1 MKLFTIALFTL
12 LLTGCPGTC
21 PIPAP
26 GPSPIEGTA
35 DRISDVQSE
44 LTDIVD
50 ADANNAKAIMDTA
63 GGQPGEDWLYV
74 AEHARAIFNRIGE
87 RLRQI
92 AELSG
97 PVANVQAAS
106 RAISDR
112 DVLLKQQAQQIA
124 VLERDAAQAA
134 ANRKRSNLWTYLAG
148 LLVVV
153 GIAGLVARYFIPVIP
168 LGVSLLVGVSGL
180 FIGLFA
186 VWISEVSVW
195 IIGVVL
201 LVVIVGFV
209 FAMKDNIKK
218 LNQ

>member
-1 MKLFTIALFTL
+1 MKLFTIILFTL

-35 DRISDVQSE
+35 ERISDVQSA
-44 LTDIVD
+44 LTDLVD
-50 ADANNAKAIMDTA
+50 LDAADTKAIMDTA

-74 AEHARAIFNRIGE
+74 AEHARAIFTRIGE

-97 PVANVQAAS
+97 PVANIGAAS
-106 RAISDR
+106 RTIAER
-112 DVLLKQQAQQIA
+112 DALIDTQAQQIA
-124 VLERDAAQAA
+124 VLERNAAQAE
-134 ANRKRSNLWTYLAG
+134 ANQERSALWTYLAG

-153 GIAGLVARYFIPVIP
+153 GVAGLVARIWIPTIP
-168 LGVSLLVGVSGL
+168 LGVSILLGGSGL
-180 FIGLFA
+180 LLGLYA
-186 VWISEVSVW
+186 VWISEVSLWV
-195 IIGVVL
+195 IGVVL
-201 LVVIVGFV
+201 LVAAVGFV

-218 LNQ
+218 LDK

>member
-35 DRISDVQSE
+35 ERISDVKSA
-44 LTDIVD
+44 LTDLVD

-63 GGQPGEDWLYV
+63 GGKPGEDWLYV
-74 AEHARAIFNRIGE
+74 AEHARSIFNRIGE

-134 ANRKRSNLWTYLAG
+134 ANQKRSNLWTYLAG

-153 GIAGLVARYFIPVIP
+153 GIAGLVARIWVPAIP
-168 LGVSLLVGVSGL
+168 LGVSILLGGSGL
-180 FIGLFA
+180 LLGLYA
-186 VWISEVSVW
+186 VWISEVQIW
-195 IIGVVL
+195 IIGLVMAAVGVVF
-201 LVVIVGFV
+201 II
-209 FAMKDNIKK
+209 AMKDNIKK
-218 LNQ
+218 LNA